1 MGVDLSELVPRQR
14 CIIKDFAGQTIAID
28 AYNTIYQF
36 LSIIRQ
42 PDGTPLMDSKRRVT
56 SHLSG
61 LLYRTINLIEAGVR
75 PIYVFDG
82 KPSELKRG
90 TIEERAAIKERA
102 REEWAEALAGGDLE
116 RARSKAQQTS
126 RITPEM
132 VEGAKR
138 LLSLMGVPVVQAPS
152 EGEAEASHMVRTGLA
167 SCVSSQD
174 FDSLLFGSPA
184 LVRNLTITG
193 RRKLPRKQIYVNIE
207 PELIQLTGVLS
218 SLGVT
223 REQLVDMAI
232 LMGTDFNDGVRGIG
246 PKKALKLIK
255 EHGTLERALGA
266 KGIEIPMWAEVRR
279 IFLEPAVEDP
289 GELRFGAPDVG
300 GVVDMLCG
308 EHDFSRDRVEGPL
321 TRLAD
326 VLEQRRREGAQLRL
340 DRWF

>member
-1 MGVDLSELVPRQR
+1 MGVDLSEIVPKETRLL
-14 CIIKDFAGQTIAID
+14 KDFAGETIAID

-61 LLYRTINLIEAGVR
+61 LLYRNINLLEAGIR

-90 TIEERAAIKERA
+90 TLEERAAVKERA
-102 REEWAEALAGGDLE
+102 GEEWARALAEGDIE

-126 RITPEM
+126 RITQEM
-132 VEGAKR
+132 VEGSKR
-138 LLSLMGVPVVQAPS
+138 LLGLMGIPVVQAPS
-152 EGEAEASHMVRTGLA
+152 EGEAEASFMVQKGLA

-174 FDSLLFGSPA
+174 YDSLLFGSPS

-207 PELIQLTGVLS
+207 PELISLPTVLS
-218 SLGVT
+218 VLGVT

-232 LMGTDFNDGVRGIG
+232 LMGTDFNEGVKGIG

-255 EHGTLERALGA
+255 EHGNLEKVLEA
-266 KGIEIPMWAEVRR
+266 KGFDVPGYYEIRK

-289 GELRFGAPDVG
+289 GEIKFGSPDVK

-308 EHDFSRDRVEGPL
+308 EHDFSKERVEGPL
-321 TRLAD
+321 TRLVEILD
-326 VLEQRRREGAQLRL
+326 QRRKEGAQLRL

>member
-1 MGVDLSELVPRQR
+1 MGVDLSELVPKQR
-14 CIIKDFAGQTIAID
+14 RILKDFDGQTIAID

-61 LLYRTINLIEAGVR
+61 LLYRTINLLEAGVR
-75 PIYVFDG
+75 PVYVFDG

-90 TIEERAAIKERA
+90 TIEERAAVKERA
-102 REEWAEALAGGDLE
+102 MEEWAEAIAQGDME

-126 RITPEM
+126 RITAGM

-138 LLSLMGVPVVQAPS
+138 LLSLMGIPVVQAPS
-152 EGEAEASHMVRTGLA
+152 EGEAEASYMVQRGLA
-167 SCVSSQD
+167 SCVCSQD

-207 PELIQLTGVLS
+207 PELIQLQEVIST
-218 SLGVT
+218 LGVT

-232 LMGTDFNDGVRGIG
+232 LIGTDFNEGVRGIG

-255 EHGTLERALGA
+255 EHGTLERTLEA
-266 KGIEIPMWAEVRR
+266 KGLNVPELSDVRR

-321 TRLAD
+321 SRLAE
-326 VLEQRRREGAQLRL
+326 VLEQRRREGSQLRL
-340 DRWF
+340 DKWV